1 VFFVP
6 LWWKFETLPVKHT
19 MADRF
24 QLIARK
30 NEVRQQLARLR
41 LQLER
46 EQAKLPPVPPRQLA
60 RLEQQLEQL
69 MAEEYTLRVAIDQ
82 SK

>member
-1 VFFVP
+1 
-6 LWWKFETLPVKHT
+6 

-30 NEVRQQLARLR
+30 NEVRQLLERLR

-46 EQAKLPPVPPRQLA
+46 ERAKMPPVQPRQLA

-69 MAEEYTLRVAIDQ
+69 MAEESTLRVAIDQ

>member
-1 VFFVP
+1 
-6 LWWKFETLPVKHT
+6 
-19 MADRF
+19 MANRF

-30 NEVRQQLARLR
+30 NEVRQLIERLR

-46 EQAKLPPVPPRQLA
+46 QRAKQPPAHPRDLA

-69 MAEEYTLRVAIDQ
+69 MAEESTLRVAIDQ